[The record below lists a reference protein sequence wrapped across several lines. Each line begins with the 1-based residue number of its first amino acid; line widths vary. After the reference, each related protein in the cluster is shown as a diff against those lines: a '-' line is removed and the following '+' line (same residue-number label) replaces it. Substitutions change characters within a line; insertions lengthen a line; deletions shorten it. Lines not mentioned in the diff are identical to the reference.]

1 MSLAESMTEDELSEF
16 ISLYKLLYGKDIMI
30 DINGND
36 IAISPTGDIDV
47 TGVVVGR
54 KLSELRNLVIQICL
68 TVLLTEYEDIYGIG
82 ALRLEDLI
90 GLYNSTQV
98 EEYIQLMKAVII
110 EKMINLDI
118 IESVSKID
126 SEVIEDTIYFT
137 IEIITATGEILQ
149 NIILNFG
156 V

>member
-1 MSLAESMTEDELSEF
+1 MSLAESMTEDELGQF

-30 DINGND
+30 DINGSD

-54 KLSELRNLVIQICL
+54 RLSELRNLVIQICL
-68 TVLLTEYEDIYGIG
+68 TVLLTEYEDIYGVG

-110 EKMINLDI
+110 EKIIKIDI
-118 IESVSKID
+118 IESVSRID
-126 SEVIEDTIYFT
+126 SEVIGDTIYFT
-137 IEIITATGEILQ
+137 IEIITATGEVLQ

>member
-1 MSLAESMTEDELSEF
+1 MSLAESMTEDELSQF

-30 DINGND
+30 DINGSD

-54 KLSELRNLVIQICL
+54 RLSELRNLVIQICL
-68 TVLLTEYEDIYGIG
+68 TVLLTEYEDVYGVG

-90 GLYNSTQV
+90 GLYNSTQI
-98 EEYIQLMKAVII
+98 EEYIQLIKAVII

-126 SEVIEDTIYFT
+126 SEVIGDTIYFT
-137 IEIITATGEILQ
+137 IEIITATGEVLQ

>member
-1 MSLAESMTEDELSEF
+1 MSLAESMTEDELGQF

-30 DINGND
+30 DINGSD

-68 TVLLTEYEDIYGIG
+68 TVLLTEYEDVYGVG

-90 GLYNSTQV
+90 GLYNSTQT

-110 EKMINLDI
+110 EKMVNLDI
-118 IESVSKID
+118 IESISKID
-126 SEVIEDTIYFT
+126 SEVIGDTIFFT
-137 IEIITATGEILQ
+137 IEIITATGEVLQ